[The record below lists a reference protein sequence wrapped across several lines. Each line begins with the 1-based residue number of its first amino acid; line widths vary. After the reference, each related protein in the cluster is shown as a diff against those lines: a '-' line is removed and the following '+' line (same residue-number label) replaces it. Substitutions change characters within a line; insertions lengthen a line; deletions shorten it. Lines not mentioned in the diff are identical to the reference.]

1 MTSMSLSGGGEGVQQ
16 LKDLDPIKDKE
27 QFEKARYILA
37 LGTPPSNRVA
47 IHSLQ
52 QTAEGY
58 YRAGYSEVR
67 PGRTENSAPIDDTA
81 LLDLNFPFAK
91 EDVKTL
97 IDRYSHQPDLE
108 LFLSFGPGELDY
120 PRTTDNDPREGARVF
135 IVVDEAFGRA
145 RDKDKEQSVPLSI
158 FNHHLTSRNVRH
170 EKPQRTYLFNGLP
183 FDTVR
188 NAFDITQAINVISEP
203 RIFSDP
209 PNHIESLASVIK
221 PGTGKLFLCETSTSD
236 AYPLKRVKREVEQLG
251 YSMEVLFHV
260 PEPPDE
266 VPEDQK
272 PRLSEV
278 LPEALIQK
286 LQSEY
291 HVNPAHFPN
300 STGGYAVEIHKPV
313 TSRGVGP
320 RLPA

>member
-1 MTSMSLSGGGEGVQQ
+1 MTGMSLSGQGEGIVQP

-27 QFEKARYILA
+27 EFEKARYILA
-37 LGTPPSNRVA
+37 HGAPPSNRVA

-52 QTAEGY
+52 KTAEGY
-58 YRAGYSEVR
+58 YRASYSEV
-67 PGRTENSAPIDDTA
+67 PPWMTEGSTPIDDTA

-97 IDRYSHQPDLE
+97 IDRYRHQPDLE
-108 LFLSFGPGELDY
+108 LFLSFGPGEQDY
-120 PRTTDNDPREGARVF
+120 PRTHDNDPREGARVF
-135 IVVDEAFGRA
+135 IVVDQAFGRA
-145 RDKDKEQSVPLSI
+145 WDRHKEQGTL
-158 FNHHLTSRNVRH
+158 LSRNWNHVTSKDVRH
-170 EKPQRTYLFNGLP
+170 ERPKRTCLFNSLP
-183 FDTVR
+183 FDTAR
-188 NAFDITQAINVISEP
+188 DAFDTVQAVNVISEP
-203 RIFSDP
+203 RIFSNP
-209 PNHIESLASVIK
+209 PDQIESLASVIK
-221 PGTGKLFLCETSTSD
+221 PGTGTLFLCETSTSD

-278 LPEALIQK
+278 LPEVLVRK

-291 HVNPAHFPN
+291 HVYPAHFPN
-300 STGGYAVEIHKPV
+300 STGGYAVVIHKPV
-313 TSRGVGP
+313 TLS
-320 RLPA
+320 

>member
-97 IDRYSHQPDLE
+97 IDR
-108 LFLSFGPGELDY
+108 
-120 PRTTDNDPREGARVF
+120 
-135 IVVDEAFGRA
+135 
-145 RDKDKEQSVPLSI
+145 
-158 FNHHLTSRNVRH
+158 
-170 EKPQRTYLFNGLP
+170 
-183 FDTVR
+183 
-188 NAFDITQAINVISEP
+188 
-203 RIFSDP
+203 
-209 PNHIESLASVIK
+209 
-221 PGTGKLFLCETSTSD
+221 
-236 AYPLKRVKREVEQLG
+236 
-251 YSMEVLFHV
+251 
-260 PEPPDE
+260 
-266 VPEDQK
+266 
-272 PRLSEV
+272 
-278 LPEALIQK
+278 
-286 LQSEY
+286 
-291 HVNPAHFPN
+291 
-300 STGGYAVEIHKPV
+300 
-313 TSRGVGP
+313 
-320 RLPA
+320 